1 MQLNQNIINLKPSA
15 SLVFMK
21 KAKEM
26 KAAGV
31 DVVDLAGGEPDF
43 DTPAPIIEEAYRQMK
58 AGFTHYTVGQALPEL
73 MEKLAVKLEKENNII
88 CEPDEIMVTPGGKNG
103 IYLAVRTVLNP
114 GDEAMYLDPAWVS
127 YAPIIE
133 TAGGVPVPVRLF
145 YDKDYRVTYE
155 ALKEKVSD
163 RTKLL
168 IINYPNNPTGKIIS
182 AGELDE
188 IEKFMLEYPEII
200 LLSDEVYERIV
211 FDGKRSISPASR
223 ESIRNRV
230 ITVNG
235 FSKCAAMTGWRLGYV
250 EAPREILVPV
260 YKLFQHSLS
269 CVSGFVQKAAI
280 VALDCQKEMD
290 EMVACYEKRRNAFI
304 SRLNEIEGIEAKFPP
319 GAFYAWIRCS
329 KNGMNDQEI
338 CEYLLKEA
346 KVVGVPGSSY
356 GEGGTGCL
364 RYSFANSMEQL
375 MEAADRIKMAMDKL

>member
-88 CEPDEIMVTPGGKNG
+88 CRPDEIMVTPGGKNG

-114 GDEAMYLDPAWVS
+114 GEEAMYLDPAWVS
-127 YAPIIE
+127 YASIIE

-155 ALKEKVSD
+155 ALKEKVSN

-168 IINYPNNPTGKIIS
+168 IINYPNNPTGKILS
-182 AGELDE
+182 AGELD
-188 IEKFMLEYPEII
+188 
-200 LLSDEVYERIV
+200 D
-211 FDGKRSISPASR
+211 
-223 ESIRNRV
+223 
-230 ITVNG
+230 
-235 FSKCAAMTGWRLGYV
+235 
-250 EAPREILVPV
+250 
-260 YKLFQHSLS
+260 
-269 CVSGFVQKAAI
+269 
-280 VALDCQKEMD
+280 
-290 EMVACYEKRRNAFI
+290 
-304 SRLNEIEGIEAKFPP
+304 
-319 GAFYAWIRCS
+319 
-329 KNGMNDQEI
+329 
-338 CEYLLKEA
+338 
-346 KVVGVPGSSY
+346 
-356 GEGGTGCL
+356 
-364 RYSFANSMEQL
+364 
-375 MEAADRIKMAMDKL
+375 

>member
-73 MEKLAVKLEKENNII
+73 MEKLAVKLERENNII
-88 CEPDEIMVTPGGKNG
+88 CKPDEIMVTPGGKNG

-133 TAGGVPVPVRLF
+133 TAGGIPVPVRLF

-168 IINYPNNPTGKIIS
+168 IVNYPNNPTGKILS

-188 IEKFMLEYPEII
+188 IERFMLGYPEII

-250 EAPREILVPV
+250 EAPREILAPV

-269 CVSGFVQKAAI
+269 CVSGFVQKAAV

-304 SRLNEIEGIEAKFPP
+304 R
-319 GAFYAWIRCS
+319 
-329 KNGMNDQEI
+329 D
-338 CEYLLKEA
+338 
-346 KVVGVPGSSY
+346 
-356 GEGGTGCL
+356 
-364 RYSFANSMEQL
+364 
-375 MEAADRIKMAMDKL
+375 